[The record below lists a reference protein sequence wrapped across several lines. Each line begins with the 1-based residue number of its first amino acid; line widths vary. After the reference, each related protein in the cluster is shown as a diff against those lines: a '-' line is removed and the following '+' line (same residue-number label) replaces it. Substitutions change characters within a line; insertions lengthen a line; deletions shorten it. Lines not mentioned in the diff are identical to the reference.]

1 MFHPTEKDNP
11 TTIAAIKGAQVNAM
25 LIILDIILN
34 LLYSIPNLTLMPP
47 IMKDKLEHLHQKW
60 KQRIELQERE
70 VARKSLVETSSING
84 GGVNCTIQGDITNRT
99 AMWLEGAD
107 NLLSGRSSAKIEI
120 EDEMKAISIL
130 IEQAPGILENLPKLR
145 NNKHNQ
151 SCPKLPI
158 ICTSSGSSSRQ
169 VYTEQRDTVYT
180 GRRKGSLGNETDSPN
195 SAMKILASL
204 SSQAAPVPIDTTN
217 RGECVDNVNNS
228 RSAIA
233 DAQTFVDFLQSVN
246 R

>member
-1 MFHPTEKDNP
+1 M
-11 TTIAAIKGAQVNAM
+11 
-25 LIILDIILN
+25 N
-34 LLYSIPNLTLMPP
+34 LLYSIPDLTPMLP
-47 IMKDKLEHLHQKW
+47 ITKDKLEHLHQKW

-70 VARKSLVETSSING
+70 VARNSLVESSSILHG
-84 GGVNCTIQGDITNRT
+84 GGVNRDITNRT

-158 ICTSSGSSSRQ
+158 ICTISGSSSRQ

>member
-1 MFHPTEKDNP
+1 
-11 TTIAAIKGAQVNAM
+11 
-25 LIILDIILN
+25 
-34 LLYSIPNLTLMPP
+34 MPP

-70 VARKSLVETSSING
+70 VARKSLVETSSILHG
-84 GGVNCTIQGDITNRT
+84 GGVNRNITNRT
-99 AMWLEGAD
+99 AMWLESAD
-107 NLLSGRSSAKIEI
+107 NLLSGRSSAENEI

-130 IEQAPGILENLPKLR
+130 IEQAPVILANLPR
-145 NNKHNQ
+145 I
-151 SCPKLPI
+151 S
-158 ICTSSGSSSRQ
+158 TSSGSSSRQ
-169 VYTEQRDTVYT
+169 VYTEQRDTFYT

-217 RGECVDNVNNS
+217 RGDCVDNVNNS